1 MGALRLCVI
10 GCGNW
15 SAKMHLP
22 AMKRLAA
29 DGQLEFAGVCD
40 LDDAR
45 ARDYAAQIGAAGIY
59 NDARRMLER
68 TQPDAVVIV
77 VTPSSAPGLIR
88 LAAQMRIPFLVEKPP
103 ATDVATHR
111 DLIEAVGN
119 LTHMV
124 AYNRRSAPYILRA
137 KQWLADETP
146 QCVTALFSRYRRTEP
161 TFDATAVHAIDAV
174 RYLAGSDLESLRIE
188 TAPTGQTFNFFL
200 TGWTRQ
206 GTRIDILITPDTA
219 SSEEHYIVRA
229 THRSAV
235 VAFPQPN
242 VMDLP
247 GFVELREEN
256 RVAQRLR
263 PEDLGIE
270 PHDLPALG
278 GIVEEHAAFYRA
290 VRENQTQQIR
300 EELARLREAG
310 RRASV
315 EIRF

>member
-1 MGALRLCVI
+1 MQYLQPG
-10 GCGNW
+10 
-15 SAKMHLP
+15 
-22 AMKRLAA
+22 
-29 DGQLEFAGVCD
+29 D
-40 LDDAR
+40 L
-45 ARDYAAQIGAAGIY
+45 
-59 NDARRMLER
+59 
-68 TQPDAVVIV
+68 
-77 VTPSSAPGLIR
+77 
-88 LAAQMRIPFLVEKPP
+88 
-103 ATDVATHR
+103 
-111 DLIEAVGN
+111 
-119 LTHMV
+119 
-124 AYNRRSAPYILRA
+124 
-137 KQWLADETP
+137 
-146 QCVTALFSRYRRTEP
+146 
-161 TFDATAVHAIDAV
+161 AIDAV

-188 TAPTGQTFNFFL
+188 TAPTGQTFNYFL
-200 TGWTRQ
+200 TGWTQQ

-263 PEDLGIE
+263 PEDLGME

-290 VRENQTQQIR
+290 VRENTQTYSTLADTLQTQQIR

-315 EIRF
+315 EVRF